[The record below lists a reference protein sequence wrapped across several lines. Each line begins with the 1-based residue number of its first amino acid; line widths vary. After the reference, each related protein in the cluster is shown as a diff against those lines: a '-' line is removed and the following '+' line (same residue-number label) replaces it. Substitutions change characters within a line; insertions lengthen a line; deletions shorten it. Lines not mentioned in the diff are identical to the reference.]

1 MTLPE
6 RFEGTLVGDYIR
18 AQNYADYALGL
29 FIDELKQNG
38 VWDNSLIVL
47 YGDHRG
53 LPIFSL
59 KRMIISYWKR
69 FSAMNIRNVN

>member
-1 MTLPE
+1 MTLPV

-53 LPIFSL
+53 LPIFS
-59 KRMIISYWKR
+59 KRG
-69 FSAMNIRNVN
+69 